1 MIKLVALIACLLAMT
16 LTAIVS
22 RTSLSIVDTYR
33 GPQEHWPKP
42 TIDEGVDFKPLGAL
56 PKEARSP
63 VHNPFTKAKETLGRQ
78 LFFDR
83 RMSQSEQV
91 SCASCHDP
99 DLGWADGKRK
109 AIGHNRLRHDLNTPS
124 IINSAWLD
132 SVYWNGRAGSLE
144 AQIIETWQNP
154 LEMAAHLPT
163 ALARIISIEGYTPM
177 FQAAFGTDE
186 VSAVHISKAIATFMR
201 QVTLTNTTFDKFM
214 RGKRAALKD
223 DEIEGLHL
231 FRTKARCANC
241 HNGNLLSDG
250 KFHHLGSSFHNVGEF
265 QGRYRI
271 TKQAENVGAF
281 RTPGLRGFAET
292 APYLHNG
299 LVKDLDTLLHVY
311 NGGWWQ
317 NSELVNKGNNIPT
330 ATLSKHIKTLDLSE
344 QERMQLKAFLGTL
357 KGEALWIEPP
367 PELE

>member
-1 MIKLVALIACLLAMT
+1 MIKLGALAACLLAIA
-16 LTAIVS
+16 LTAIAS

-33 GPQEHWPKP
+33 GPQEHWPTP

-56 PKEARSP
+56 PKEARFP
-63 VHNPFTKAKETLGRQ
+63 DHNPYSKAKETLGRQ

-83 RMSQSEQV
+83 RMSKSEQV

-109 AIGHNRLRHDLNTPS
+109 AIGHNRLRHELNSPS

-154 LEMAAHLPT
+154 VEMAAHLPT
-163 ALARIISIEGYTPM
+163 AVARIASIEEYAPM
-177 FQAAFGTDE
+177 FQDAFGSEE
-186 VSAVHISKAIATFMR
+186 VTAAYISKAIATFMR
-201 QVTLTNTTFDKFM
+201 KVTLTNTKFDKFM
-214 RGKRAALKD
+214 RGERDALKNE
-223 DEIEGLHL
+223 EIEGLHL

-250 KFHHLGSSFHNVGEF
+250 KFHHLGSSFHNVDEF
-265 QGRYRI
+265 QGRYRV

-281 RTPGLRGFAET
+281 RTPGLRGIAET
-292 APYLHNG
+292 SPYLHNG
-299 LVKDLDTLLHVY
+299 LIKDLDTLLILY
-311 NGGWWQ
+311 NIGWWQ
-317 NSELVNKGNNIPT
+317 NSELEDKGNNIPT
-330 ATLSKHIKTLDLSE
+330 ATLSKHIKTLDLSK

-357 KGEALWIEPP
+357 EGQAFWIEPP
-367 PELE
+367 PELK

>member
-1 MIKLVALIACLLAMT
+1 MIKLGALIVCLLAMT

-22 RTSLSIVDTYR
+22 RTPLSIVDTYR
-33 GPQEHWPKP
+33 GSQEYWPKP

-56 PKEARSP
+56 PKNAHFPSY
-63 VHNPFTKAKETLGRQ
+63 NPYTKAKETLGRQ

-124 IINSAWLD
+124 IINSAWLNH
-132 SVYWNGRAGSLE
+132 VYRNGRVGSLE
-144 AQIIETWQNP
+144 AQVIETWQNP
-154 LEMAAHLPT
+154 VEMAAHLPT
-163 ALARIISIEGYTPM
+163 AVARIISIEGYTPM
-177 FQAAFGTDE
+177 FQEAFGTKE
-186 VSAVHISKAIATFMR
+186 VSAVRISRAIATFMR
-201 QVTLTNTTFDKFM
+201 KVTLTNTKFDNFM
-214 RGKRAALKD
+214 RGERSAFKN

-265 QGRYRI
+265 QGRYRV

-281 RTPGLRGFAET
+281 RTPGLRGFI
-292 APYLHNG
+292 
-299 LVKDLDTLLHVY
+299 KDLDTLLHIY
-311 NGGWWQ
+311 NNGWWQ
-317 NSELVNKGNNIPT
+317 NNELDNKGNNIPT
-330 ATLSKHIKTLDLSE
+330 ATLSKHIKILDLSE
-344 QERMQLKAFLGTL
+344 QERTQLKAFLGTL
-357 KGEALWIEPP
+357 KGQALWIEPP

>member
-1 MIKLVALIACLLAMT
+1 MIKLGTLIAFFLVIIS
-16 LTAIVS
+16 TAIVS
-22 RTSLSIVDTYR
+22 GVPLSIVDTYR

-42 TIDEGVDFKPLGAL
+42 IIDEGVDFKPLGAL
-56 PKEARSP
+56 PKEARFP
-63 VHNPFTKAKETLGRQ
+63 VDNPYTKAKEILGRQ

-132 SVYWNGRAGSLE
+132 SVYWNGRVGSLE
-144 AQIIETWQNP
+144 AQVIETLQNP
-154 LEMAAHLPT
+154 LEMAAHLPK
-163 ALARIISIEGYTPM
+163 AVARIKSIEGYHPM
-177 FQAAFGTDE
+177 FQDAFGTE
-186 VSAVHISKAIATFMR
+186 KVSAMHISKAIATFMR
-201 QVTLTNTTFDKFM
+201 KVTLTNTKFDKFM

-241 HNGNLLSDG
+241 HNGSLLSDG
-250 KFHHLGSSFHNVGEF
+250 KFHHLGSSFHNVDEF
-265 QGRYRI
+265 QGRYRV

-292 APYLHNG
+292 SPYLHNG
-299 LVKDLDTLLHVY
+299 LIKDLDTLLHIY

-317 NSELVNKGNNIPT
+317 NSELDNKGNNIPT

-357 KGEALWIEPP
+357 KGQALWIKPP